1 MVLSF
6 FPTAEGF
13 YDVENSKYILQ
24 YKDHLGNV
32 RLSYAKDTATGGI
45 EVLDRND
52 YYPFGMNF
60 NNYYSKFDAMGS
72 LHNYK
77 YNGKEL
83 QETGM
88 YDYGARQY
96 LPDIG
101 RWGVPDPLS
110 EKHPDLNPM
119 MYANNNPIRFVD
131 PDGMDWVESKN
142 GDVIWRDDVTAK
154 NYKDKGVLQK
164 GETYRGTYYER
175 AKTWDNKHHKGLVL
189 EMYHT
194 SGKMDYS
201 PAKEVNVGI
210 SGEMRNSKIGDVDV
224 KLNATFENG
233 KTKNIGSYEAV
244 AGGFGNGAPE
254 NGEYT
259 VDSYQ
264 DRSPNG
270 WYNKGMNRDR
280 VGFSFNLNPQFST
293 GRSLLRIHPDGN
305 NEGTLGCIGMSGDKI
320 VLTNFRDTLR
330 SMIKTGGPVPVN
342 INIQNNPNNNGRSG
356 TKIPNVNE

>member
-1 MVLSF
+1 M
-6 FPTAEGF
+6 
-13 YDVENSKYILQ
+13 
-24 YKDHLGNV
+24 GNV
-32 RLSYAKDTATGGI
+32 RLSYFNNGSSI
-45 EVLDRND
+45 EVLEENN
-52 YYPFGMNF
+52 YYPFGLKHEGYNVLAG
-60 NNYYSKFDAMGS
+60 NSAYQ
-72 LHNYK
+72 YK

-88 YDYGARQY
+88 YDYDARFY
-96 LPDIG
+96 MPDIG
-101 RWGVPDPLS
+101 RWGVVDPLA

-131 PDGMDWVESKN
+131 PDGMDWVEAAN
-142 GDVIWRDDVTAK
+142 GDITWRDDVTAK
-154 NYKDKGVLQK
+154 NHKDKGVLQK
-164 GETYRGTYYER
+164 GEIYRGTYYER
-175 AKTWDNKHHKGLVL
+175 TKTWDNKKHKGLVL
-189 EMYHT
+189 ESYHT
-194 SGKMDYS
+194 YGKMSYS
-201 PAKEVNVGI
+201 AAKEMSVEI
-210 SGEMRNSKIGDVDV
+210 DGEMRNSKIGDVDV
-224 KLNATFENG
+224 KLNVTFENG
-233 KTKNIGSYEAV
+233 KTKTLSSYDGV

-270 WYNKGMNRDR
+270 WYNKGMNRDGI
-280 VGFSFNLNPQFST
+280 GFSFNLNPQFST

-330 SMIKTGGPVPVN
+330 SMIKTGGPVAVN
-342 INIQNNPNNNGRSG
+342 INIQNNPNNNGKSG